1 MTRPMIKPTPC
12 ACLGPMNGEPY
23 CNCVMQQKQLPRSE
37 GHIRQQKELATKV
50 VKDLLPFLKRLK
62 DK

>member
-1 MTRPMIKPTPC
+1 MTHPMIKPSPC

-37 GHIRQQKELATKV
+37 GHKREQEE
-50 VKDLLPFLKRLK
+50 LKRRVSQELDAFFK
-62 DK
+62 GWKSK